1 PEAEIRGYVGGRAGE
16 GEGKRSGQR
25 TCCGEVSRAA
35 ARVAVGREGLAGDE
49 RIPDDVGSGRIREA
63 GHRRRRHG
71 GEAAGRSG
79 RSAGG
84 EAHAGRAGDGG
95 SLVWGSHE
103 EPLESE
109 AGIKRLF
116 GGTGFGDGGGMRS
129 VQHRLGDAGVDFVA
143 FDAVRVHG
151 FAADVRAGTADRR
164 DGALLEHG
172 QAGANL
178 PQRGGLRACA
188 GCDLRAGRN
197 GPNGA
202 ERGVS
207 LGRRF
212 GLEEIAG
219 RILEEGFRA
228 ATACEPGGRGKASGD
243 SGGGKEAGRGEEEEG
258 SESRA
263 SGLRQT
269 VQRRGSGKAASDGSE
284 SDPRGDAEI
293 PLRRDG
299 GDAGSGSGGGV

>member
-164 DGALLEHG
+164 DCALVLD
-172 QAGANL
+172 AIY
-178 PQRGGLRACA
+178 
-188 GCDLRAGRN
+188 
-197 GPNGA
+197 GPDGMD
-202 ERGVS
+202 R
-207 LGRRF
+207 
-212 GLEEIAG
+212 
-219 RILEEGFRA
+219 
-228 ATACEPGGRGKASGD
+228 
-243 SGGGKEAGRGEEEEG
+243 
-258 SESRA
+258 
-263 SGLRQT
+263 T
-269 VQRRGSGKAASDGSE
+269 VQNAAF
-284 SDPRGDAEI
+284 RW
-293 PLRRDG
+293 
-299 GDAGSGSGGGV
+299 DAGLDWKKLRVGYLKKDFEPQPPA